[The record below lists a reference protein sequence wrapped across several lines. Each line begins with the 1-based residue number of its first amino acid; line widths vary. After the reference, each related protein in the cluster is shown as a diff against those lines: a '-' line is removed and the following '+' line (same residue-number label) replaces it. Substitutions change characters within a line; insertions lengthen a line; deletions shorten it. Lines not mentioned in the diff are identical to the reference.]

1 MLYVTFLIYL
11 FRMLSLV
18 LPPAASPPDM
28 VMQDLGIDLRLAV
41 NYLPACACALQ
52 SAILS
57 FVLCALHGTRLLP
70 AFVPVCLLL
79 VLDRVQPRSLRIFDG
94 SAVLFSIFA
103 SHCVA
108 AIQEFGAGGL
118 HLWPALHV
126 LFSVEW
132 PCFATYLLF
141 RPPAH
146 RDFLR
151 LCFACACFR
160 VSCCAFLYRPD
171 YSEVRLVRVGRDL
184 AFAGLC
190 LIWTYAVGLY
200 RRRLSRDPSES
211 ATHFAVYFWP
221 VLYAH
226 AYAAAAYAVVALGV
240 VLYQLR
246 QSDAA
251 APHQSD
257 YAAEPCQPAQVAVQP
272 RAAAASPVE
281 SPPQVPQQTLPADAD
296 DEEMLR
302 QLMGARQS

>member
-1 MLYVTFLIYL
+1 MIH
-11 FRMLSLV
+11 
-18 LPPAASPPDM
+18 
-28 VMQDLGIDLRLAV
+28 DLGIDLRLAV

-52 SAILS
+52 SVLLS
-57 FVLCALHGTRLLP
+57 FCLCAIHSTRLLP
-70 AFVPVCLLL
+70 AFVPACLLL

-108 AIQEFGAGGL
+108 AIQEFGAGGM
-118 HLWPALHV
+118 HLWPAVHLV
-126 LFSVEW
+126 LSAEW
-132 PCFATYLLF
+132 PCFAVYLLF

-171 YSEVRLVRVGRDL
+171 YSELRLVRFGRDVC
-184 AFAGLC
+184 FAGLC
-190 LIWTYAVGLY
+190 LVWTYAIGLY

-221 VLYAH
+221 ILYAH
-226 AYAAAAYAVVALGV
+226 PYSAAAYAVAALGV
-240 VLYQLR
+240 IIFQLR
-246 QSDAA
+246 QSDAQHQSGYCAECPPPQA
-251 APHQSD
+251 ARSCPPQPQPQPQQPPPHQ
-257 YAAEPCQPAQVAVQP
+257 
-272 RAAAASPVE
+272 
-281 SPPQVPQQTLPADAD
+281 QQAPEAPSED

-302 QLMGARQS
+302 QLMGARQQPPA